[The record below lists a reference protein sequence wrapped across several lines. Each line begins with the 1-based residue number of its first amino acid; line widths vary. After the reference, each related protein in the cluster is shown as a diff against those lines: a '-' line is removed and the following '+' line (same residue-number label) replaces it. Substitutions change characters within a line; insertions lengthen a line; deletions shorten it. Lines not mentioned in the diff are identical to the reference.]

1 MNSLAFRFL
10 RKYKFYFLV
19 GVLIFGIQVFL
30 AYKSLRLPDSFVT
43 ANSGERPTPSEQKSS
58 HAAEKKPALSIN
70 FTALG
75 FQPSCDITSRD
86 ALSALNRARSKDCK
100 KKIANIACQIQS
112 NQFYPKSL
120 SSYCPKENLPA
131 SNKTIGCYKDEK
143 DFRLLSGYFTNF
155 KSTNSPKKCITMCL
169 QSGFPFAGVQYGTEC
184 FCGANA
190 PSPDLKIPD
199 EKCDMKCSGDPEEF
213 CGGYFTMNVYSTGII
228 SKFLLV
234 CLNCISIFCSRIC
247 TKTCRDSSET

>member
-58 HAAEKKPALSIN
+58 QAAEKKPALSVN

-100 KKIANIACQIQS
+100 KQIANIACQVQS
-112 NQFYPKSL
+112 NQFYPKAL

-143 DFRLLSGYFTNF
+143 EFRLLSGYFTNF

-169 QSGFPFAGVQYGTEC
+169 QSGFPFAGKYL
-184 FCGANA
+184 FNY
-190 PSPDLKIPD
+190 
-199 EKCDMKCSGDPEEF
+199 EK
-213 CGGYFTMNVYSTGII
+213 
-228 SKFLLV
+228 
-234 CLNCISIFCSRIC
+234 
-247 TKTCRDSSET
+247 

>member
-1 MNSLAFRFL
+1 MSSLAFRFL

-19 GVLIFGIQVFL
+19 GILIFGIQVFL
-30 AYKSLRLPDSFVT
+30 AYKSLRLPDSFVS
-43 ANSGERPTPSEQKSS
+43 ANPGESPTPSEQKPNL
-58 HAAEKKPALSIN
+58 AVDKRQTLTIN

-86 ALSALNRARSKDCK
+86 ALSALNRARTKDCK
-100 KKIANIACQIQS
+100 KHIANIACQIQS
-112 NQFYPKSL
+112 NQFYPKAL

-143 DFRLLSGYFTNF
+143 DYRLLSGYFTNF
-155 KSTNSPKKCITMCL
+155 KSSNSPKKCITMCL

-190 PSPDLKIPD
+190 PPVDLKIPD
-199 EKCDMKCSGDPEEF
+199 EKCDMKCSGDPEEL
-213 CGGYFTMNVYSTGII
+213 CGGYFAMNVYSTGII
-228 SKFLLV
+228 SKFL
-234 CLNCISIFCSRIC
+234 C
-247 TKTCRDSSET
+247 TSF